1 MLVLVLVL
9 HRRRTQNRCHDDGEH
24 GQSDHC
30 ASLSERQRDDGRRQ
44 VQQQVVVVRERPLLG
59 LPPQPVESL
68 IAQQC
73 QAHE

>member
-30 ASLSERQRDDGRRQ
+30 ASLSERRQ
-44 VQQQVVVVRERPLLG
+44 VQQQVVVMRERPLLG